1 MKTIVNT
8 NMNKKIAGTISIFII
23 GIFIAY
29 IVFDVATGK
38 SDRNDANEAPIESE
52 ELVTNWQITNE
63 LPVTD
68 GKLQAV
74 SLAFNDNIICG
85 GDSFLSLYD
94 SSYDQLWTINTP
106 SALTALAAYGDTI
119 YAATT
124 ETVLLYDTSG
134 KLIDEWGP
142 YDDEA
147 IITSIAA
154 SRNYIALADAGN
166 KLVFILD
173 RKGALESIAGYPAD
187 PFIIPSPY
195 FDVWLTGDDV
205 LVVANTGERQIEF
218 RTLEGRVIRAI
229 GEEGDELKYFCGCCN
244 PSHFTITPGGKII
257 TAEKGINRIKVLD
270 QDGRLI
276 EPLASPAFF
285 RPSSPLDIVAAGE
298 NLIYAAN
305 SENSILYTFR
315 RTDKK

>member
-1 MKTIVNT
+1 
-8 NMNKKIAGTISIFII
+8 MNKKTAGIISIVIIFAFI
-23 GIFIAY
+23 GY
-29 IVFDVATGK
+29 IIFDVATGR
-38 SDRNDANEAPIESE
+38 SDRTTAAE
-52 ELVTNWQITNE
+52 ELTVRQELITNWQITNE
-63 LPVTD
+63 LHITE
-68 GKLQAV
+68 GRLQAV
-74 SLAFNDNIICG
+74 SLAGNENIICG

-94 SSYDQLWTINTP
+94 NTYEQLWNTNTP
-106 SALTALAAYGDTI
+106 SALTALAAFGDTI
-119 YAATT
+119 YAATN
-124 ETVLLYDTSG
+124 ETLLLYDTSG

-154 SRNYIALADAGN
+154 NSNYIALADAGN

-173 RKGALESIAGYPAD
+173 RKGALKSIVGYPGD

-195 FDVWLTGDDV
+195 FDVWLTGDDI

-229 GEEGDELKYFCGCCN
+229 GEEGDELQYFCGCCN
-244 PSHFTITPGGKII
+244 PSHFTLTPGGKII

-285 RPSSPLDIVAAGE
+285 KPSSPLDIVAAGE
-298 NLIYAAN
+298 DLVYAAN
-305 SENSILYTFR
+305 SDNSTLYTFR
-315 RTDKK
+315 RTDKE